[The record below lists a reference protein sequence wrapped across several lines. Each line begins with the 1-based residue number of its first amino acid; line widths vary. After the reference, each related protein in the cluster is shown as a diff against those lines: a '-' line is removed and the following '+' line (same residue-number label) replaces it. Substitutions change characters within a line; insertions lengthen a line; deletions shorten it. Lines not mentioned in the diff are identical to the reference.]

1 MTENKVKNVI
11 MPEEWFNVL
20 PRRQYSFFIRTESAD
35 SWFSVYRIKP
45 DIYAIYEDGHFQEV
59 ISYLIT
65 GTESALLLDTG
76 LGIGDIKKV
85 VESLYQGK
93 IQVTHTHSHFDHIG
107 GDWQFEEVYVP
118 DHPVAVNRARRGL
131 DHEEVKD
138 NMEAGSNWK
147 PYPVGFDSNS
157 YLIRPAKSFQTVKEG
172 FVFDLGNIK
181 LEVLE
186 TPGHSPD
193 SLMYADHE
201 NKILFT
207 GDTFYPATLYA
218 HIEHSDGSDSSFETY
233 RKTMHRIAEQYS
245 DYTLITSHNEP
256 LRPGIELL
264 KVAEAFDEIDEGS
277 LTYITDDKGLKKYEF
292 EDFAI
297 VTK

>member
-1 MTENKVKNVI
+1 MEDNKVKNVI
-11 MPEEWFNVL
+11 MPEEWFSVL

-35 SWFSVYRIKP
+35 PWFSVYRIKP
-45 DIYAIYEDGHFQEV
+45 HIYAIYEEGHFQEV

-65 GTESALLLDTG
+65 GTEGALLLDTG

-85 VESLYQGK
+85 VNELYDGK
-93 IQVTHTHSHFDHIG
+93 ITVTHTHSHFDHIG
-107 GDWQFEEVYVP
+107 GDWQFDEVFIP
-118 DHPVAVNRARRGL
+118 DHPVAIGRARRGL
-131 DHEEVKD
+131 SREEVSG
-138 NMEAGSNWK
+138 NMVEGSNWK
-147 PYPVGFDSNS
+147 PYPEGFNKDE
-157 YLIRPAKSFQTVKEG
+157 YFIRPANSFMTVQEG
-172 FVFDLGNIK
+172 DTFDMGNIK

-193 SLMYADHE
+193 SLMYADHD

-233 RKTMHRIAEQYS
+233 RKTIHRIAEQYS

-256 LRPGIELL
+256 FRPGIELL
-264 KVAEAFDEIDEGS
+264 KVADAFDRIAQGS
-277 LTYITDDKGLKKYEF
+277 LTYITDDKGLKKFEF